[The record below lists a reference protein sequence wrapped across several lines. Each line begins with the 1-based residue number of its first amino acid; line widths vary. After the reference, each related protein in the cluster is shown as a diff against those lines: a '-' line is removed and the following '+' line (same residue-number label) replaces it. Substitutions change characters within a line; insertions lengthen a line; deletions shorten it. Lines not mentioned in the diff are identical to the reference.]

1 MKPPELD
8 TWLTE
13 EGDRLVRKIATT
25 HGVDALD
32 ARERLVYEI
41 WLFYTEQRNGGVSQ
55 YFCNRGLEQ
64 WRTLSEIASTA
75 LTSFVPLAEV
85 VNQVIDN
92 STDPYRALIKSAV
105 NLDAYYQMHRV
116 RLLAELRS
124 LLLYSNGKAI
134 E

>member
-41 WLFYTEQRNGGVSQ
+41 WLFDTEQRNGGVSQ